1 VPSLWPRFL
10 SADKAKETNQNF
22 YSTKERASPHPH
34 PSPPV
39 YHSLI
44 YIYHLYS
51 IIYVLFF
58 QAFPFLYQV
67 NIFSHCHKLFLRR
80 FFFLK
85 KFLRWFYFYH
95 LKTKICIHIFFAF
108 FPSFFIF
115 IFFIWYSRTG
125 MREKGIG
132 LFLISEF

>member
-67 NIFSHCHKLFLRR
+67 NIFSHCHQLFLRR
-80 FFFLK
+80 FFFFLK

-95 LKTKICIHIFFAF
+95 LKTKICINIFFAF
-108 FPSFFIF
+108 FPSFIF
-115 IFFIWYSRTG
+115 YFFYLVQPYRDEG
-125 MREKGIG
+125 KGNRVVSH
-132 LFLISEF
+132 F